1 MLLNLHK
8 QDKDKVIF
16 LKILLL
22 PFSLLYG
29 GITAIRNY
37 AYDKGWYK
45 SYTLPVAV
53 VCVGNIKAGGTGKT
67 PFTQLLLQQFA
78 GKYKTAVLSRGYG
91 RKTKGFVLAT
101 AASTSAEI
109 GDEPL
114 QLYTHAQ
121 GVYAVAVCEDRVAG
135 VEKLLQLIPDLKL
148 VILDDGFQHRRI
160 NRDVNILLT
169 EYQAPFYADW
179 VLPAGR
185 LREFRNGATRA
196 DAVVVTKTPAH
207 AALLKT
213 DNILRHT
220 AKAIPVL
227 YTTIEYGATRNEDG
241 NYTWQP
247 NEKAVL
253 VTGIANPQPLVQYL
267 NSRHIDIIKQ
277 FEFKDHYSY
286 TLRDIQQMLDYQNAN
301 DGVKIV
307 MTEKDWVKV
316 VPLLRELN
324 LSKGWYYVPIQ
335 IGIYSDQQQLLN
347 TVETKIIDRLNRLTQ
362 HT

>member
-1 MLLNLHK
+1 M
-8 QDKDKVIF
+8 
-16 LKILLL
+16 

-91 RKTKGFVLAT
+91 RKTKGFILAT
-101 AASTSAEI
+101 STSTSEEI

-121 GVYAVAVCEDRVAG
+121 GKYEVAVCEDRVAG
-135 VEKLLQLIPDLKL
+135 VEKLIKRMPDLKL

-169 EYQAPFYADW
+169 EYQHPFYADW

-185 LREFRNGATRA
+185 LREFRNGAKRA
-196 DAVVVTKTPAH
+196 DAIVITKTPAH
-207 AALLKT
+207 AVLLKT
-213 DNILRHT
+213 NDIYQYTSRVL
-220 AKAIPVL
+220 PVL
-227 YTTIEYGATRNEDG
+227 YATIEYGTAHNQQE
-241 NYTWQP
+241 NYTWQQ
-247 NEKAVL
+247 NEKVIL
-253 VTGIANPQPLVQYL
+253 VTGIANPQPLITYL
-267 NSRHIDIIKQ
+267 NNTKIDIVKH
-277 FEFKDHYSY
+277 FDYNDHHSYSIH
-286 TLRDIQQMLDYQNAN
+286 DIQQILDYQKAN
-301 DGVKIV
+301 HTVKII
-307 MTEKDWVKV
+307 MTEKDWMKV

-324 LSKGWYYVPIQ
+324 ISKGWYYVPIQ
-335 IGIYSDQQQLLN
+335 IGIYSDQQHLLT
-347 TVETKIIDRLNRLTQ
+347 TVENKIIDRLNRLTQ
-362 HT
+362 HA